1 MRVNVDGRRQ
11 YPTMYGADGWY
22 GWQAQPWNVGALEVW
37 YWSMKQEDLERV
49 PQDPW
54 IAYLQGRNPGYP
66 ETALQKDLQSI
77 ETRLAQV
84 RGDKTTAAQRLADNM
99 MDFNPV
105 AVDALIRLTLGGL
118 PPGRDGG
125 LLNARLRYFDP
136 ARKRAGLP
144 EDVAAL
150 VSEITATRTRVTL
163 VNLNQASARTVV
175 VQGGAYGEHRI
186 ESAEANGQTQRINS
200 PDFVVRL
207 APGAGASVTI
217 AMTRYSAT
225 PTEVFPE
232 AVR

>member
-1 MRVNVDGRRQ
+1 
-11 YPTMYGADGWY
+11 
-22 GWQAQPWNVGALEVW
+22 
-37 YWSMKQEDLERV
+37 
-49 PQDPW
+49 
-54 IAYLQGRNPGYP
+54 
-66 ETALQKDLQSI
+66 
-77 ETRLAQV
+77 
-84 RGDKTTAAQRLADNM
+84 

-150 VSEITATRTRVTL
+150 VSEMTATSTRVTL

-186 ESAEANGQTQRINS
+186 ESVQSNGRRRPHRPSQLHRQARARSGRHPHDRHETLLGHADRSVSRSRPLGIRAHFLRS
-200 PDFVVRL
+200 SV
-207 APGAGASVTI
+207 ASVNARTAI
-217 AMTRYSAT
+217 AARRAVSRTPHTPMSIASARGSRNLGARS
-225 PTEVFPE
+225 P
-232 AVR
+232 